1 MLVGPHVNA
10 TSRMITAAVKSST
23 SIWVAAAASTRHISA
38 AAARPSKAT
47 KTPPDGW
54 CYEGMHTT
62 DVKRA
67 RFRADS
73 TSDGDML
80 EPCDELDC
88 HTIRSPPPRP
98 RRAHQ
103 AAPPPPV
110 DLVDSDDDD
119 NDNASRD
126 TEDSPVVVEIVGTI
140 GAVRQNTVGQ
150 RRTKATAGTLAHAH
164 VRVDASRGTSG
175 AESSKAGKVRASLLS
190 RSIAELAIHPAVD
203 PLDSKSRMLDPRIVS
218 VSDPTLLPPGCYHCT
233 VAFDR

>member
-10 TSRMITAAVKSST
+10 TSRMITAAVKST
-23 SIWVAAAASTRHISA
+23 

-98 RRAHQ
+98 
-103 AAPPPPV
+103 
-110 DLVDSDDDD
+110 
-119 NDNASRD
+119 
-126 TEDSPVVVEIVGTI
+126 
-140 GAVRQNTVGQ
+140 
-150 RRTKATAGTLAHAH
+150 
-164 VRVDASRGTSG
+164 
-175 AESSKAGKVRASLLS
+175 
-190 RSIAELAIHPAVD
+190 
-203 PLDSKSRMLDPRIVS
+203 
-218 VSDPTLLPPGCYHCT
+218 
-233 VAFDR
+233 